1 MLEFENE
8 EENIENEK
16 KKKNEEEKKIKQ
28 LEEEK
33 EKIKDEFYILDE
45 NGQIINDKKEDE
57 WELIEK
63 K

>member
-1 MLEFENE
+1 MRQTMLEFENE
-8 EENIENEK
+8 EENIEKEK

-45 NGQIINDKKEDE
+45 NGQIINDKNVRD
-57 WELIEK
+57 I
-63 K
+63 

>member
-33 EKIKDEFYILDE
+33 EKIKDEYCILDE
-45 NGQIINDKKEDE
+45 NGQIINNKKEDE
-57 WELIEK
+57 WELLEK
-63 K
+63 